1 MTAEQV
7 KTRFLIELDAV
18 ASGAAPG
25 FTDSEISELV
35 DKAQK
40 DLILQL
46 AKAKKWDDLY
56 TLITK
61 NVSNLASGAY
71 GTKSRVALLPNNWGY
86 YVFSRVRGLRQD
98 IPDDSEVWYNCDLIS
113 PSIVDRFITTSFNIP
128 FFKNPVVFF
137 WDEDGSTE
145 EANIISDIHFS
156 FALVPTNAFEVT
168 YVKIPTTFSITDAHT
183 LELPETLHDTVIA
196 MAVEEAVKSLKTA
209 KISTQ

>member
-1 MTAEQV
+1 MTTSQI

-25 FTDSEISELV
+25 FTDAEISELV

-46 AKAKKWDDLY
+46 AMAKKWDDLY

-61 NVSNLASGAY
+61 QLSTVGAGTYGIKSYSAALPSDFGYVVLARVKAY
-71 GTKSRVALLPNNWGY
+71 TD
-86 YVFSRVRGLRQD
+86 D
-98 IPDDSEVWYNCDLIS
+98 IPASWFICDEINYGIAGNFMVTPYNQ
-113 PSIVDRFITTSFNIP
+113 P
-128 FFKNPVVFF
+128 FFKNPVIFF

-145 EANIISDIHFS
+145 EANI
-156 FALVPTNAFEVT
+156 LVDYHSTASTTDAFELT
-168 YVKIPTTFSITDAHT
+168 YVKIPANFWIDTDADDHT

-196 MAVEEAVKSLKTA
+196 MAVQEAVKSLQTA
-209 KISTQ
+209 KQTSQ

>member
-1 MTAEQV
+1 MTAAQI

-40 DLILQL
+40 DLVLQL
-46 AKAKKWDDLY
+46 AKAKKWVDLY
-56 TLITK
+56 TLIAKIGLEVDDGDYRTK
-61 NVSNLASGAY
+61 SHLAKLPANYGYYINAYVRVTSTIYNGVSSGAY
-71 GTKSRVALLPNNWGY
+71 WANCKEISA
-86 YVFSRVRGLRQD
+86 D
-98 IPDDSEVWYNCDLIS
+98 IM
-113 PSIVDRFITTSFNIP
+113 DRFLPTFYNTP
-128 FFKNPVVFF
+128 FFKEPVIFF
-137 WDEDGSTE
+137 SKATGTLHILIDSYTTLPNGEG
-145 EANIISDIHFS
+145 N
-156 FALVPTNAFEVT
+156 LQLT
-168 YVKIPTTFSITDAHT
+168 YVKIPTTFSITSGNT

>member
-1 MTAEQV
+1 MTTSQI

-86 YVFSRVRGLRQD
+86 YVFSRVKGSRSD
-98 IPDDSEVWYNCDLIS
+98 IPDAGDVWYNCDLIS
-113 PSIVDRFITTSFNIP
+113 PTIADRFITTSFNIP
-128 FFKNPVVFF
+128 FFKNPVTFF

-145 EANIISDIHFS
+145 EANV
-156 FALVPTNAFEVT
+156 LVDSYFIPASTGAFELT